1 MAWTRKGKFRE
12 AIERNDIARV
22 ARYIDQGMDVRDSGY
37 GWQPLLAA
45 VFYGHKDMAALM
57 IRKGANFSEFY
68 RNDGMTEA
76 WQTLLHVAARQG
88 HVEVA
93 KLLLENDRFDNTLV
107 NKRDSQQNTALHLA
121 AQHGHLD
128 MVRLLLDHGFDP
140 KLTGAN
146 GKLPIGLANQSGKPD
161 IVDLLHERMAP
172 KPKPAPAPATAANDA
187 PKPPAA
193 PAGKWR
199 LADDCTVAS
208 VTDMPELGYKIT
220 ELFNFSSRERT
231 RIVNNLK
238 TKADTVQTSSFD
250 ELRERAQLEEAFAAF
265 KRLGGRAD
273 GVGIDGTAGKPHRLK
288 GAGP

>member
-12 AIERNDIARV
+12 AIERNDIAQV
-22 ARYIDQGMDVRDSGY
+22 ERYIAQGFDVRGSGY
-37 GWQPLLAA
+37 GYQPLLAA
-45 VFYGHKDMAALM
+45 VFYGHKDMAALF
-57 IRKGANFSEFY
+57 IRKGANFSELY
-68 RNDGMTEA
+68 RHDGMTEA
-76 WQTLLHVAARQG
+76 WQTLLHVAAAQG
-88 HVEVA
+88 HTEVA

-121 AQHGHLD
+121 AQYGHLD
-128 MVRLLLDHGFDP
+128 MVRLLLDHGFDA

-146 GKLPIGLANQSGKPD
+146 GKLPIGLANQAGKPD
-161 IVDLLHERMAP
+161 IVELLHERMAP
-172 KPKPAPAPATAANDA
+172 KPKAAPAPVVEAQKPA
-187 PKPPAA
+187 PPPV
-193 PAGKWR
+193 GKWR

-208 VTDMPELGYKIT
+208 VTDMPDLGYKIT

-265 KRLGGRAD
+265 KRLGGRAE
-273 GVGIDGTAGKPHRLK
+273 GTSIDGSSGKPHRFK